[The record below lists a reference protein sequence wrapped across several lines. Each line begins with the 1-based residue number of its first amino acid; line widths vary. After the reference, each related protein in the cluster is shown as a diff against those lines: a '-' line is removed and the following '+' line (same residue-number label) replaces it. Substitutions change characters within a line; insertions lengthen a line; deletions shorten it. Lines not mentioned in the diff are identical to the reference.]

1 MTAQAKGVTGRMK
14 KITMKDVRKQDY
26 YYAEAIKTL
35 QTNVNFAGKDVKAIL
50 ITSCYPNE
58 GKSDIAFSLAKEIAS
73 SGKRVLLLDA
83 DLRKSSYVG
92 RYQVQEKVSGLSQ
105 FLSGQIGVGDLMYV
119 TNFENLDMIFAG
131 PSVPNPTALLGE
143 GLFGT
148 LLKKLREYY
157 DYIFIDTPPVGS
169 LIDAA
174 IVAEK
179 CDGAIFVVE
188 SEAVSYKVAKKAV
201 DQIEKSGCR
210 ILGGVLNKVDMK
222 KDKYYSHY
230 KDRYHTY
237 YEKIENRQE
246 DRD

>member
-1 MTAQAKGVTGRMK
+1 MK
-14 KITMKDVRKQDY
+14 KVTMKDVRKPDY
-26 YYAEAIKTL
+26 YYSESIKTL
-35 QTNVNFAGKDVKAIL
+35 QTNVNFAGKDVKVIL

-58 GKSDIAFSLAKEIAS
+58 GKSDIAFSLAKEIAV

-92 RYQVQEKVSGLSQ
+92 RYQVQTKVSGLSQ
-105 FLSGQIGVGDLMYV
+105 FLSGQISVGDLMYK

-143 GLFGT
+143 DILGT
-148 LLKKLREYY
+148 LLKNLREYY

-169 LIDAA
+169 IIDAA

-188 SEAVSYKVAKKAV
+188 SETVSYKVAKKAV
-201 DQIEKSGCR
+201 SQIEKSGCR

-222 KDKYYSHY
+222 KDKYYYHY
-230 KDRYHTY
+230 KERYYTY
-237 YEKIENRQE
+237 YEKIENEQE